1 MRRFGPGMLVAAA
14 FIGPGTVTTASIAG
28 ANFGFVLMWALLLSI
43 IVTFVL
49 QEMSSRLGIVS
60 GLGLSEAL
68 RSSINNHFLKAFLM
82 ILIVSALGIGNA
94 AFEVGNITGAA
105 IGLSQISSL
114 SISSS
119 VLIVGILVLI
129 LLGTRI
135 FKVLEQI
142 LTVLVVIM
150 SLLFLLTMIT
160 IEIDY
165 SKLLRGLFIPTVT
178 ASSLLTIM
186 ALIGTT
192 VVPYNLFLHADASKR
207 KWKDQEVTQALNNSR
222 VDTAISIGLGGLITL
237 AIMSTSAV
245 AFFGSSMEISSEN
258 LARQLE
264 PILGSYSSYIF
275 NFGLFVAG
283 ITSAVTAPLAAS
295 IAVTEALGW
304 KNDPSS
310 FRFKLVW
317 IIILLIGL
325 LFAYFGTKP
334 LQAILFAQATNALL
348 LPFLALFLFYVVNNS
363 RLMGS
368 HKNTITINMIA
379 LIIIMAV
386 VLLSSYKIFL
396 LIYQRASHTWSRHSL
411 GTSCIHP

>member
-105 IGLSQISSL
+105 IGLSQISNL

-135 FKVLEQI
+135 FKMLEQI

-207 KWKDQEVTQALNNSR
+207 KWKDQEVTQALHNSR
-222 VDTAISIGLGGLITL
+222 ADTAISIGLGGLITL
-237 AIMSTSAV
+237 AIMSTAAV

-317 IIILLIGL
+317 IIILLIGVL
-325 LFAYFGTKP
+325 LAYFGTKP

-368 HKNTITINMIA
+368 HKNTITINMVA

-396 LIYQRASHTWSRHSL
+396 LI
-411 GTSCIHP
+411 

>member
-135 FKVLEQI
+135 FKILEQI

-368 HKNTITINMIA
+368 HKNTITINIIA

-396 LIYQRASHTWSRHSL
+396 LI
-411 GTSCIHP
+411 

>member
-135 FKVLEQI
+135 FKILEQI

-396 LIYQRASHTWSRHSL
+396 LI
-411 GTSCIHP
+411 

>member
-68 RSSINNHFLKAFLM
+68 RSSINNHFLKVFLM

-105 IGLSQISSL
+105 IGLSQISNL

-135 FKVLEQI
+135 FKMLEQI

-165 SKLLRGLFIPTVT
+165 SKLLRGLLIPNATP
-178 ASSLLTIM
+178 SSLLTIM

-317 IIILLIGL
+317 IIILLIGV

-396 LIYQRASHTWSRHSL
+396 LI
-411 GTSCIHP
+411 

>member
-135 FKVLEQI
+135 FKILEQI

-207 KWKDQEVTQALNNSR
+207 KWKDQKVIQALNNSR
-222 VDTAISIGLGGLITL
+222 ADTAISIGLGGLITL

-368 HKNTITINMIA
+368 HKNTITINIIA

-396 LIYQRASHTWSRHSL
+396 LI
-411 GTSCIHP
+411 

>member
-68 RSSINNHFLKAFLM
+68 RSSINNHFLKVFLM

-119 VLIVGILVLI
+119 VLIVSILVLI
-129 LLGTRI
+129 LLGTPI
-135 FKVLEQI
+135 FKILEQI

-165 SKLLRGLFIPTVT
+165 SKLLRGLLIPNATP
-178 ASSLLTIM
+178 SSLLTIM

-222 VDTAISIGLGGLITL
+222 ADTAISIGLGGLITL

-396 LIYQRASHTWSRHSL
+396 LI
-411 GTSCIHP
+411 

>member
-1 MRRFGPGMLVAAA
+1 MKRFGPGMLVAAA

-105 IGLSQISSL
+105 IGLSQISNL
-114 SISSS
+114 SISNS
-119 VLIVGILVLI
+119 VLVVGILVLI

-135 FKVLEQI
+135 FKMLEQI

-165 SKLLRGLFIPTVT
+165 SKLLRGLLIPTVT

-222 VDTAISIGLGGLITL
+222 ADTAISIGLGGLITL

-310 FRFKLVW
+310 IRFKLVW
-317 IIILLIGL
+317 IIILLIGV

-396 LIYQRASHTWSRHSL
+396 LI
-411 GTSCIHP
+411 

>member
-68 RSSINNHFLKAFLM
+68 RSSINNHFLKVFLM

-119 VLIVGILVLI
+119 VLVVGILVLI

-135 FKVLEQI
+135 FKMLEQI

-207 KWKDQEVTQALNNSR
+207 KWKDQELNQALNNSR

-317 IIILLIGL
+317 IIILLIGV

-396 LIYQRASHTWSRHSL
+396 LI
-411 GTSCIHP
+411 

>member
-135 FKVLEQI
+135 FKMLEQI

-348 LPFLALFLFYVVNNS
+348 LPFLALFLFYLVNNS

-368 HKNTITINMIA
+368 HKNTITINIIA

-396 LIYQRASHTWSRHSL
+396 LI
-411 GTSCIHP
+411 

>member
-1 MRRFGPGMLVAAA
+1 MKRFGPGMLVAAA

-135 FKVLEQI
+135 FKILEQI

-160 IEIDY
+160 VEIDY

-207 KWKDQEVTQALNNSR
+207 KWKDQEVIQALNNSR

-317 IIILLIGL
+317 IITLLTGV

-368 HKNTITINMIA
+368 HKNTITINMVA

-396 LIYQRASHTWSRHSL
+396 LI
-411 GTSCIHP
+411 

>member
-68 RSSINNHFLKAFLM
+68 RSSINNHFLKVFLM

-105 IGLSQISSL
+105 IGLSQISNL

-135 FKVLEQI
+135 FKMLEQI

-165 SKLLRGLFIPTVT
+165 SKLLRGLLIPNATP
-178 ASSLLTIM
+178 SSLLTIM

-207 KWKDQEVTQALNNSR
+207 KWKDQELNQALNNSR

-310 FRFKLVW
+310 TRFKLVW
-317 IIILLIGL
+317 IIILLIGV

-396 LIYQRASHTWSRHSL
+396 LI
-411 GTSCIHP
+411 

>member
-135 FKVLEQI
+135 FKILEQI

-222 VDTAISIGLGGLITL
+222 ADTAISVGLGGLITL

-363 RLMGS
+363 HLMGS

-396 LIYQRASHTWSRHSL
+396 LI
-411 GTSCIHP
+411 

>member
-68 RSSINNHFLKAFLM
+68 RSSINNHFLKVFLM

-105 IGLSQISSL
+105 IGLSQISNL

-135 FKVLEQI
+135 FKMLEQI

-207 KWKDQEVTQALNNSR
+207 KWKDQELNQALNNSR

-317 IIILLIGL
+317 IIILLIGV

-396 LIYQRASHTWSRHSL
+396 LI
-411 GTSCIHP
+411 

>member
-1 MRRFGPGMLVAAA
+1 
-14 FIGPGTVTTASIAG
+14 
-28 ANFGFVLMWALLLSI
+28 
-43 IVTFVL
+43 
-49 QEMSSRLGIVS
+49 
-60 GLGLSEAL
+60 
-68 RSSINNHFLKAFLM
+68 
-82 ILIVSALGIGNA
+82 
-94 AFEVGNITGAA
+94 
-105 IGLSQISSL
+105 
-114 SISSS
+114 
-119 VLIVGILVLI
+119 
-129 LLGTRI
+129 
-135 FKVLEQI
+135 
-142 LTVLVVIM
+142 
-150 SLLFLLTMIT
+150 MIT

-207 KWKDQEVTQALNNSR
+207 KWKDQELNQALNNSR
-222 VDTAISIGLGGLITL
+222 ADTAISIGLGGLITL

-317 IIILLIGL
+317 IIILLIGV

-396 LIYQRASHTWSRHSL
+396 LI
-411 GTSCIHP
+411 

>member
-68 RSSINNHFLKAFLM
+68 RSSINNHFLKVFLM

-135 FKVLEQI
+135 FKILEQI

-317 IIILLIGL
+317 IIILLIGV

-396 LIYQRASHTWSRHSL
+396 LI
-411 GTSCIHP
+411 

>member
-68 RSSINNHFLKAFLM
+68 RSSINNHFLKVFLM

-105 IGLSQISSL
+105 IGLSQISNL

-135 FKVLEQI
+135 FKMLEQI

-165 SKLLRGLFIPTVT
+165 SKLLRGLFTPTVA

-207 KWKDQEVTQALNNSR
+207 KWKDQELNQALNNSR

-386 VLLSSYKIFL
+386 ILLSSYKIFL
-396 LIYQRASHTWSRHSL
+396 LI
-411 GTSCIHP
+411 

>member
-135 FKVLEQI
+135 FKMLEQI

-165 SKLLRGLFIPTVT
+165 SKLLRGLLIPNATP
-178 ASSLLTIM
+178 SSLLTIM

-222 VDTAISIGLGGLITL
+222 ADTAISIGLGGLITL

-396 LIYQRASHTWSRHSL
+396 LI
-411 GTSCIHP
+411 

>member
-14 FIGPGTVTTASIAG
+14 FIGPGTVTTATIAG

-105 IGLSQISSL
+105 IGLSQISNL

-135 FKVLEQI
+135 FKMLEQI
-142 LTVLVVIM
+142 LTVMVVIM

-165 SKLLRGLFIPTVT
+165 SKLLRGLFIPNVT
-178 ASSLLTIM
+178 ASSLLTVM

-237 AIMSTSAV
+237 AIMSTAAV
-245 AFFGSSMEISSEN
+245 AFFGSGMEISSEN

-275 NFGLFVAG
+275 NFGLLVAG

-317 IIILLIGL
+317 IIILLIGVL
-325 LFAYFGTKP
+325 LAYFGTKP

-396 LIYQRASHTWSRHSL
+396 LI
-411 GTSCIHP
+411 

>member
-135 FKVLEQI
+135 FKILEQI

-222 VDTAISIGLGGLITL
+222 ADTAISISLGGLITL

-396 LIYQRASHTWSRHSL
+396 LI
-411 GTSCIHP
+411 

>member
-68 RSSINNHFLKAFLM
+68 RSSINNHFLKVFLM

-135 FKVLEQI
+135 FKMLEQI

-317 IIILLIGL
+317 IIILLIGV

-368 HKNTITINMIA
+368 HKNTITINIIA

-396 LIYQRASHTWSRHSL
+396 LI
-411 GTSCIHP
+411 

>member
-68 RSSINNHFLKAFLM
+68 RSSINNHFLKVFLM

-105 IGLSQISSL
+105 IGLSQISNL

-135 FKVLEQI
+135 FKMLEQI

-165 SKLLRGLFIPTVT
+165 SKLLRGLLIPNATP
-178 ASSLLTIM
+178 SSLLTIM

-222 VDTAISIGLGGLITL
+222 ADTAISIGLGGLITL
-237 AIMSTSAV
+237 AIMSTAAV
-245 AFFGSSMEISSEN
+245 TFFGSSMEISSEN

-317 IIILLIGL
+317 IIILLIGV

-396 LIYQRASHTWSRHSL
+396 LI
-411 GTSCIHP
+411 

>member
-1 MRRFGPGMLVAAA
+1 MKRFGPGMLVAAA

-68 RSSINNHFLKAFLM
+68 RSSINNYFLRAFLM

-105 IGLSQISSL
+105 IGLSQISNL
-114 SISSS
+114 SISNS
-119 VLIVGILVLI
+119 VLVVGILVLI

-135 FKVLEQI
+135 FKMLEQI

-192 VVPYNLFLHADASKR
+192 VVPYNLFLHVDASKR

-317 IIILLIGL
+317 IIILLIGV

-368 HKNTITINMIA
+368 HKNTITVNMIA

-396 LIYQRASHTWSRHSL
+396 LI
-411 GTSCIHP
+411 

>member
-135 FKVLEQI
+135 FKILEQI

-150 SLLFLLTMIT
+150 SFLFLLTMIT

-222 VDTAISIGLGGLITL
+222 ADTAISIGLGGLITL

-396 LIYQRASHTWSRHSL
+396 LI
-411 GTSCIHP
+411 

>member
-68 RSSINNHFLKAFLM
+68 RSSINNHFLKGFLM

-105 IGLSQISSL
+105 IGLSQISNL

-135 FKVLEQI
+135 FKMLEQI

-258 LARQLE
+258 LAQQLE

-396 LIYQRASHTWSRHSL
+396 LI
-411 GTSCIHP
+411 

>member
-135 FKVLEQI
+135 FKMLEQI

-165 SKLLRGLFIPTVT
+165 SKLLRGLFTPTVA

-222 VDTAISIGLGGLITL
+222 ADTAISIGLGGLITL

-283 ITSAVTAPLAAS
+283 ITSAVTAPMAAS

-396 LIYQRASHTWSRHSL
+396 LI
-411 GTSCIHP
+411 

>member
-105 IGLSQISSL
+105 IGLSQISNL

-135 FKVLEQI
+135 FKMLEQI

-310 FRFKLVW
+310 IRFKLVW
-317 IIILLIGL
+317 IIILLIGV

-396 LIYQRASHTWSRHSL
+396 LI
-411 GTSCIHP
+411 

>member
-105 IGLSQISSL
+105 IGLSQISNL

-135 FKVLEQI
+135 FKMLEQI

-165 SKLLRGLFIPTVT
+165 SKLLRGLLIPNATP
-178 ASSLLTIM
+178 SSLLTIM

-222 VDTAISIGLGGLITL
+222 ADTAISIGLGGLITL

-275 NFGLFVAG
+275 NFGIFVAG

-396 LIYQRASHTWSRHSL
+396 LI
-411 GTSCIHP
+411 

>member
-43 IVTFVL
+43 IVTFVI

-68 RSSINNHFLKAFLM
+68 RSSINNHFLKVFLM

-222 VDTAISIGLGGLITL
+222 ADTAISIGLGGLITL

-334 LQAILFAQATNALL
+334 LQAILFAQATNALF

-396 LIYQRASHTWSRHSL
+396 LI
-411 GTSCIHP
+411 

>member
-68 RSSINNHFLKAFLM
+68 RSSINNHFLKVFLM

-135 FKVLEQI
+135 FKMLEQI

-165 SKLLRGLFIPTVT
+165 SNLLRGLLIPNATP
-178 ASSLLTIM
+178 SSLLTIM

-207 KWKDQEVTQALNNSR
+207 KWKDQEVTQALNDSR

-317 IIILLIGL
+317 IIILLIGV

-396 LIYQRASHTWSRHSL
+396 LI
-411 GTSCIHP
+411 

>member
-135 FKVLEQI
+135 FKILEQI

-207 KWKDQEVTQALNNSR
+207 KWKDQELNQALNNSR
-222 VDTAISIGLGGLITL
+222 ADTAISIGLGGLITL

-396 LIYQRASHTWSRHSL
+396 LI
-411 GTSCIHP
+411 

>member
-105 IGLSQISSL
+105 IGLSQISNL

-119 VLIVGILVLI
+119 VLVVGILVLI

-135 FKVLEQI
+135 FKMLEQI

-222 VDTAISIGLGGLITL
+222 ADTAISIGLGGLITL

-396 LIYQRASHTWSRHSL
+396 LI
-411 GTSCIHP
+411 

>member
-1 MRRFGPGMLVAAA
+1 MKRFGPGMLVAAA

-105 IGLSQISSL
+105 IGLSQISNL

-135 FKVLEQI
+135 FKMLEQI

-207 KWKDQEVTQALNNSR
+207 KWKDQELNQALNNSR

-317 IIILLIGL
+317 IIILLIGV

-396 LIYQRASHTWSRHSL
+396 LI
-411 GTSCIHP
+411 

>member
-105 IGLSQISSL
+105 IGLSQISNL

-119 VLIVGILVLI
+119 VLIVGILVLT

-135 FKVLEQI
+135 FKMLEQI

-222 VDTAISIGLGGLITL
+222 ADTAISIGLGGLITL

-396 LIYQRASHTWSRHSL
+396 LI
-411 GTSCIHP
+411 

>member
-14 FIGPGTVTTASIAG
+14 FIGPGTITTASIAG

-135 FKVLEQI
+135 FKILEQI

-396 LIYQRASHTWSRHSL
+396 LI
-411 GTSCIHP
+411 

>member
-1 MRRFGPGMLVAAA
+1 MKRFGPGMLVAAA

-68 RSSINNHFLKAFLM
+68 RSSINNYFLRAFLM

-105 IGLSQISSL
+105 IGLSQISNL
-114 SISSS
+114 SISNS
-119 VLIVGILVLI
+119 VLVVGILVLI

-135 FKVLEQI
+135 FKMLEQI

-222 VDTAISIGLGGLITL
+222 ADTAISIGLGGLITL

-368 HKNTITINMIA
+368 HKNTITINIIA

-396 LIYQRASHTWSRHSL
+396 LI
-411 GTSCIHP
+411 

>member
-1 MRRFGPGMLVAAA
+1 MKRFGPGMLVAAA

-68 RSSINNHFLKAFLM
+68 RSSINNYFLRAFLM

-105 IGLSQISSL
+105 IGLSQISNL
-114 SISSS
+114 SISNS
-119 VLIVGILVLI
+119 VLVVGILVLI

-135 FKVLEQI
+135 FKMLEQI

-317 IIILLIGL
+317 IIILLIGV

-396 LIYQRASHTWSRHSL
+396 LI
-411 GTSCIHP
+411 

>member
-135 FKVLEQI
+135 FKILEQI

-317 IIILLIGL
+317 IIILLIGV

-396 LIYQRASHTWSRHSL
+396 LI
-411 GTSCIHP
+411 

>member
-105 IGLSQISSL
+105 IGLSQISNL

-135 FKVLEQI
+135 FKMLEQI

-207 KWKDQEVTQALNNSR
+207 KWKDQELNQALNNSR

-317 IIILLIGL
+317 IIILLIGV

-396 LIYQRASHTWSRHSL
+396 LI
-411 GTSCIHP
+411 

>member
-135 FKVLEQI
+135 FKMLEQI

-222 VDTAISIGLGGLITL
+222 ADTAISIGLGGLITL

-245 AFFGSSMEISSEN
+245 AFFGRSMEISSEN

-317 IIILLIGL
+317 IIILLIGV

-396 LIYQRASHTWSRHSL
+396 LI
-411 GTSCIHP
+411 